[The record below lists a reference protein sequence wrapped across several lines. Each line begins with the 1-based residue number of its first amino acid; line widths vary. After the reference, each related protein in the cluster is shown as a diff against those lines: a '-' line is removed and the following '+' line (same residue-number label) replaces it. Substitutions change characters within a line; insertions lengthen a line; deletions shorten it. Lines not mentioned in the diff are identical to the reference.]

1 MSIILL
7 LKKVYRKLR
16 SVATFDATIP
26 EITPMK
32 PRFQKELGDEP
43 RLNIIVPT
51 LNPAHVFGGITTAI
65 HFYENLADELGI
77 KRRMI
82 VTDEETLNEYLG
94 KYKGYKMAD
103 CSDNTV
109 FDRQVVPFSNRN
121 GKTVPVGKNDIFVCT
136 GWWTAYNAKEI
147 VNCIKENA
155 GEAKPL
161 VYLVQDYEP
170 YFYPWSSRS
179 ALAESTYHMDIPTI
193 AVFNSSQLRDYF
205 KLHNYSFYKEYS
217 FDPVLNASLKKELLN
232 NPPVKKEK
240 KIIVYGRPSVMRN
253 CFEIVAD
260 SLRRWEKMVD
270 DASEWQLISAGEK
283 HQDLKI
289 GENCVLRSCGK
300 LTIEEYAKMMGT
312 CYAGISL
319 MVSPH
324 PSYPPLEMS
333 TFGVKTITNTYEN
346 KDMASFNSNMISLS
360 DMTPENIAK
369 NLAQITNSFN
379 ENDFTVQTDT
389 DYFKNELSLDTICSG
404 IKKDLEL

>member
-26 EITPMK
+26 EITPMNS
-32 PRFQKELGDEP
+32 RFQKELGDEP

-65 HFYENLADELGI
+65 HFYESLADQLGI

-82 VTDEETLNEYLG
+82 VTDEETAPEYLG
-94 KYKGYKMAD
+94 KYKGYSMAD
-103 CSDNTV
+103 CSDNAV

-121 GKTVPVGKNDIFVCT
+121 GKSIPVGKNDIFVCT

-155 GEAKPL
+155 GEAKPI

-179 ALAESTYHMDIPTI
+179 ALAESTYHMDVPTI
-193 AVFNSSQLRDYF
+193 AVFNSSELRDYF

-217 FDPVLNASLKKELLN
+217 FDPVLNAFLKKELLN
-232 NPPVKKEK
+232 SPPVKKEK
-240 KIIVYGRPSVMRN
+240 KIIVYGRPSVVRN
-253 CFEIVAD
+253 CFEIVVD
-260 SLRRWEKMVD
+260 SLRRWGKLVN

-283 HQDLKI
+283 HQDLRI
-289 GENCVLRSCGK
+289 TDTCVLRSCGK
-300 LTIEEYAKMMGT
+300 LTIEEYAKMMGS

-333 TFGVKTITNTYEN
+333 TFGVNTITNTYEN
-346 KDMASFNSNMISLS
+346 KYMASFNGNMISLS

-369 NLAQITNSFN
+369 KLAEITNSFDESN
-379 ENDFTVQTDT
+379 FTLETDT
-389 DYFKNELSLDTICSG
+389 DYFKNELSLDSICLG
-404 IKKDLEL
+404 IKENLGL